1 MQLEHNNTEVTA
13 VIIKSSKAI
22 RNNYREISQLCKS
35 TREPVHLT
43 VNGEGDLVVVDIATF
58 YLREAQLN
66 VREQLLAVEED
77 RLLGLRDFTAHEVI
91 AEGRAMLR
99 DMGGSADSE

>member
-1 MQLEHNNTEVTA
+1 M
-13 VIIKSSKAI
+13 IIKSSKAI

-43 VNGEGDLVVVDIATF
+43 VNGEGDLVVIDIAAF
-58 YLREAQLN
+58 YQREMQLGI
-66 VREQLLAVEED
+66 REQLLNVEVE
-77 RLLGLRDFTAHEVI
+77 RLHGLKDFPAHEVV

-99 DMGGSADSE
+99 RLAGEADE

>member
-1 MQLEHNNTEVTA
+1 M
-13 VIIKSSKAI
+13 IIKSSKAI

-58 YLREAQLN
+58 YLRETQLN

-77 RLLGLRDFTAHEVI
+77 RLHGLGDFPAHEVI

-99 DMGGSADSE
+99 DMRRSADGE